1 MMASVASIRGP
12 RRRVAA
18 MGFLF
23 VLGISPSTLLAQDQT
38 LIRSGTRQF
47 GGFGGPMARVTTA
60 AGETMVMGGA
70 GGAFL
75 IDRRFAIGGAG
86 FAGTRAVDAVFDGT
100 RRRGEMDIGYG
111 GVTFEI
117 ITRPS
122 RLVHAT
128 VGALLGGGTVSVYP
142 DAMRPRDRNDADDT
156 FGVVE
161 PQVALELNVTQWFRV
176 GAAGGY
182 RAVFGSESDRLADK
196 RLSGASGTLMFRF
209 GRF

>member
-1 MMASVASIRGP
+1 MMASVASIRLP
-12 RRRVAA
+12 RCRVAVIA
-18 MGFLF
+18 FLLA
-23 VLGISPSTLLAQDQT
+23 LGASPSTLLAQDQT
-38 LIRSGTRQF
+38 LIRPGTRQF
-47 GGFGGPMARVTTA
+47 GGFGGPMARVTTV

-86 FAGTRAVDAVFDGT
+86 FAGTRAVDVVFDGT
-100 RRRGEMDIGYG
+100 RRRGEMDVGYG
-111 GVTFEI
+111 GVTFEF

-128 VGALLGGGTVSVYP
+128 FGALLGGGTVSVYP

-176 GAAGGY
+176 GAAAGY
-182 RAVFGSESDRLADK
+182 RAAFGSDTDRLADN
-196 RLSGASGTLMFRF
+196 RLSGASGTLVFRF